1 MTRTTSRLAS
11 QIVAIATLF
20 LSVAAHAREKSDV
33 VLLINGDR
41 LTGEILELRYGQLS
55 LKTDSLGTVSID
67 WLDIARIESRH
78 SFFIEMNA
86 GERYSGIIAAAP
98 EPGHLL
104 VSTDGGSVDLP
115 VANVAMVSQ
124 LEGGF
129 IERLTGS
136 VSLGFNETRSSD
148 VSSLTFGFDTEYRS
162 DKVLSRLDGNYS
174 ATKTT
179 ESGTLSQYSLNFAS
193 QFLLPGDHFWLGM
206 ATYESNEQQ
215 GIDGRLL
222 VGGARGK
229 YWVRKADAE
238 FATFAGI
245 ALTQEWATVSADDQ
259 QSVEGLFGL
268 QWKVFRF
275 RDPKTTLTSRLAIM
289 PSLTETGR
297 YRGNTLISLDH
308 EIVKDFYIDLSFSGT
323 YDSDPPED
331 TAESVDY
338 SVSTSL
344 RYKF

>member
-1 MTRTTSRLAS
+1 MFRFALTLLSAFALLSSFPAS
-11 QIVAIATLF
+11 
-20 LSVAAHAREKSDV
+20 AREKTDV
-33 VLLINGDR
+33 VRLINGDR
-41 LTGEILELRYGQLS
+41 ITGEILELRYGQLS
-55 LKTDSLGTVSID
+55 LKTDSLGTVSVD

-78 SFFIEMNA
+78 NFFIEMNA
-86 GERYSGIIAAAP
+86 GERYSGVIAAAP
-98 EPGHLL
+98 DAGHIL

-115 VANVAMVSQ
+115 VADVAMVTQ

-148 VSSLTFGFDTEYRS
+148 VSSLAFAFDTEYRS
-162 DKVLSRLDGNYS
+162 DKILASLDGNYS

-179 ESGTLSQYSLNFAS
+179 ESGTLNQYALNFS
-193 QFLLPGDHFWLGM
+193 NQFLLPGDHFWLGM

-245 ALTQEWATVSADDQ
+245 GLTQEWATVSADDQ
-259 QSVEGLFGL
+259 QSIEGILGL

-275 RDPKTTLTSRLAIM
+275 HDPKTTLTSRLTFL
-289 PSLTETGR
+289 PSMTETGR
-297 YRGNTLISLDH
+297 YRGNTLVSLDH
-308 EIVKDFYIDLSFSGT
+308 EIVKDFYVDLSFNGS

-331 TAESVDY
+331 TADSVDY